1 MDYKNKY
8 LKYHANDT
16 RNIYKNKYLKY
27 HANDT
32 RNIYKNKYLKY
43 KKKYMELKN
52 QIGGA
57 TRTFE
62 TSINQK
68 QKQILQNIK
77 RYAENI
83 TMEDILQYWDEID
96 SSKDTNTIQTE
107 LEMKLVEKTL
117 IWNNLENKEQKKIN
131 ISGCNKQ
138 NTSTSLE
145 GNYTIYRANLIG
157 DRAELTH
164 KMEDNNRLIHINS
177 VIKDIYVCN
186 EKPEEEEEEENV
198 FTVVVTAP
206 IDLHREGNAKEVL
219 PLIHKQL
226 LSHLP
231 QDFKINYIFS
241 DVNIKE
247 KDKLWFDEYE
257 GDLTLKEIFENLM
270 NLKRVNKC
278 SFIEASTVE
287 SLNKTKSPYIVLNFA
302 GSEIDS
308 DRFFDIKNQI
318 YFEYNLVFSNT
329 TKFITFLEKV
339 QLFSYRDFLGTKFDM
354 ANNLETIY
362 DRLILFL
369 KQFKK
374 SLMEPGNESISFHR
388 IKDVIKENIP
398 KYKID
403 SPEDKLQ
410 ERIFKEYYDDIGYNE
425 LFDYNL
431 LWKSPEEALKK
442 YIEKYTELENKQKV
456 VEKIKGYLTDYSLHG
471 EINPENITIDI
482 INKAFKQIL
491 VIDYLNNVKVQAVKE
506 KAEKENK
513 KPLEVMWEVAKETNE
528 HDWPIMWNDDGKDLL
543 YAIQI
548 RDKQT
553 LFKTDPRGSP
563 GELVEE
569 N

>member
-1 MDYKNKY
+1 MD
-8 LKYHANDT
+8 
-16 RNIYKNKYLKY
+16 YKNKYLKY

-241 DVNIKE
+241 DVNIKEKE